1 MGMRL
6 TMAYSIDW
14 AAGWMYG
21 SWFPRIQMHVI
32 SLTEPRQPGVSN
44 TGETTTVFVSR
55 HVPSPHT

>member
-1 MGMRL
+1 
-6 TMAYSIDW
+6 MAYSIGW

>member
-1 MGMRL
+1 M
-6 TMAYSIDW
+6 DH
-14 AAGWMYG
+14 G
-21 SWFPRIQMHVI
+21 SPEYKCMFQM